1 MTVMGLGAF
10 PSHDPLSLDMLGMH
24 GSVYA
29 NYAVERGGLADCS
42 RRAIR

>member
-10 PSHDPLSLDMLGMH
+10 PSDNPQSLDMLGMH

-29 NYAVERGGLADCS
+29 M
-42 RRAIR
+42 